1 MNKFKIGTR
10 LTLAFSILLVLV
22 AALAAIGLWTID
34 TASDT
39 GRLLFIAVALATL
52 LIGIVMSITITRSIV
67 RPLNNAIQLAQTV
80 AAHDLTVQID
90 VDDRGKDETTMLL
103 RDLQQ
108 MTQNLHSVVSR
119 VREGA
124 HEITAA
130 SQQILAGNEDL
141 SKRTEDQAS
150 SLTQTASAME
160 ELTATV
166 RQNADN
172 AQQANTLAMTAANVA
187 TRGGEIVSQ
196 VVTTMDSINDSS
208 KKVED
213 IIGVIDSIAFQ
224 TNILALN
231 AAVESARAGEAG
243 RGFAVVASEVR
254 SLAQR
259 SAQAAREIKEL
270 ITASVS
276 ATAEGNR
283 LVGETGETMTE
294 IVASIQRVTD
304 IMGEITAASQEQ
316 TSGIEQ
322 VNDAVS
328 NMDQVT
334 RQNATLVQEAEAATS
349 SLESQAEH
357 LARLVDTFKIQAT
370 ASRAPRVAMS
380 RSLPDTGANTAT
392 RAVTQAEQP
401 ASARNA
407 LPRPEAAAQATYSKP
422 ATARPAA
429 GQPATKP
436 QAAAQAKAEQQ
447 ASAGQPANKRA
458 GTALRTTASGV
469 TVGAYQ
475 TSAGAVEEWE
485 EF

>member
-1 MNKFKIGTR
+1 
-10 LTLAFSILLVLV
+10 
-22 AALAAIGLWTID
+22 
-34 TASDT
+34 
-39 GRLLFIAVALATL
+39 
-52 LIGIVMSITITRSIV
+52 
-67 RPLNNAIQLAQTV
+67 
-80 AAHDLTVQID
+80 
-90 VDDRGKDETTMLL
+90 
-103 RDLQQ
+103 
-108 MTQNLHSVVSR
+108 
-119 VREGA
+119 
-124 HEITAA
+124 
-130 SQQILAGNEDL
+130 
-141 SKRTEDQAS
+141 
-150 SLTQTASAME
+150 
-160 ELTATV
+160 
-166 RQNADN
+166 
-172 AQQANTLAMTAANVA
+172 
-187 TRGGEIVSQ
+187 
-196 VVTTMDSINDSS
+196 
-208 KKVED
+208 
-213 IIGVIDSIAFQ
+213 
-224 TNILALN
+224 
-231 AAVESARAGEAG
+231 
-243 RGFAVVASEVR
+243 
-254 SLAQR
+254 
-259 SAQAAREIKEL
+259 
-270 ITASVS
+270 
-276 ATAEGNR
+276 
-283 LVGETGETMTE
+283 
-294 IVASIQRVTD
+294 
-304 IMGEITAASQEQ
+304 
-316 TSGIEQ
+316 SGIEQ